1 MATAHL
7 GKTEIKV
14 KETGHTVT
22 VPNDPIARLM
32 YYFNCIC
39 SCIEPDDSPG
49 VRRLRDYNNYERLSN
64 EEKAQ
69 LLAIVLAL
77 SPDKLIGQIFFPSDD
92 CGSST
97 NRFLELSAVST
108 NLIVSESILIG
119 GQRKKV
125 QTIMMFEKS
134 WMERNFIEPL
144 RSIDRARNPP
154 RARALPPPKK
164 DDDCIIL

>member
-7 GKTEIKV
+7 GKTEISV
-14 KETGHTVT
+14 KDTTRNVT
-22 VPNDPIARLM
+22 VPRDPIAKLM
-32 YYFNCIC
+32 YYFDCIC
-39 SCIEPDDSPG
+39 SCVEPDSSPAI
-49 VRRLRDYNNYERLSN
+49 RRLRDYNNYERLSN
-64 EEKAQ
+64 DEKAQ

-77 SPDKLIGQIFFPSDD
+77 SPDKLIGEIFFPSDD
-92 CGSST
+92 CGDLT
-97 NRFLELSAVST
+97 NRFLKLSAVST

-134 WMERNFIEPL
+134 WMETNFIEPL

-154 RARALPPPKK
+154 QTRALPPPKK
-164 DDDCIIL
+164 DDNCIIL